1 MLEYLTWFGMTD
13 YHYWMWIAA
22 TLFLVT
28 VVRDML
34 QERSMV
40 RSR

>member
-1 MLEYLTWFGMTD
+1 MIEYLTRFGMLD

-28 VVRDML
+28 VFRDML
-34 QERSMV
+34 AERSMA
-40 RSR
+40 RTR